1 MKFQRYDVIIVGTG
15 ISGIY
20 AALNLAPD
28 LKILMLSK
36 RELTLCNS
44 ALAQGCLLYTS

>member
-28 LKILMLSK
+28 LKILMLSYGGVPVTISNVEFGG
-36 RELTLCNS
+36 RTF
-44 ALAQGCLLYTS
+44 